1 MDFEKKLKNL
11 EDIVNKMESG
21 ELSLDKSLELFEE
34 GVKLSKDCNKQLNA
48 AEQRVRVLLGVD
60 KDGNKETANYDQ

>member
-21 ELSLDKSLELFEE
+21 ELSLDDSLKNFEK
-34 GVKLSKDCNKQLNA
+34 GVSLARECHDQLNK
-48 AEQRVRVLLGVD
+48 AEQKVQELVSVD
-60 KDGNKETANYDQ
+60 AKGAAKTKDFK